1 MSASAL
7 RTLWTVAKPK
17 TQMVAVR
24 WRERWRSVPNLS
36 LAVPNPKVVLR
47 ALVPNQKSTILK
59 LGPRPT
65 HPGIPSLVPFPVA
78 NLLRF
83 TYFPHFP
90 RGVKKRRA
98 ARGPNLRIVLFW

>member
-36 LAVPNPKVVLR
+36 PAVPNPKVVLR
-47 ALVPNQKSTILK
+47 ALVPHQKSTILK
-59 LGPRPT
+59 LGPHSHQSQESGESGR
-65 HPGIPSLVPFPVA
+65 HHSVEDG
-78 NLLRF
+78 LLRGLSSKLMF
-83 TYFPHFP
+83 MFMFM
-90 RGVKKRRA
+90 
-98 ARGPNLRIVLFW
+98 FM